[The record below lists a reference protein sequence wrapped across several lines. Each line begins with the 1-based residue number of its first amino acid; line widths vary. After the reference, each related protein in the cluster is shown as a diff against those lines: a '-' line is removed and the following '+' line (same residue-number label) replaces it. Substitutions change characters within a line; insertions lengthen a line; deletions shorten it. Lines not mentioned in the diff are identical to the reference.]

1 MRRRLLFGA
10 GALVL
15 AFSGA
20 TAKADDAYACT
31 VFLCTAPGAGDWR
44 GIPACVGP
52 VTTAL
57 AEASL
62 GIRWPVCP
70 EAAISAA
77 TSQAN
82 ADSLQ
87 SK

>member
-1 MRRRLLFGA
+1 MRVRLLFHA
-10 GALVL
+10 AALMPG
-15 AFSGA
+15 FSGA
-20 TAKADDAYACT
+20 TAKADDTYACT

-44 GIPACVGP
+44 GIRACVGP

-57 AEASL
+57 AQASL
-62 GIRWPVCP
+62 GIPWPVCP
-70 EAAISAA
+70 EAAISA

-82 ADSLQ
+82 AKSLQ

>member
-1 MRRRLLFGA
+1 MRTRLLFGA
-10 GALVL
+10 AALVL

-20 TAKADDAYACT
+20 TANADDAYACT

-62 GIRWPVCP
+62 GIPWPVCP

-77 TSQAN
+77 TSQSNAN
-82 ADSLQ
+82 SLQ

>member
-1 MRRRLLFGA
+1 MRTRLLFGA
-10 GALVL
+10 AALVL

-20 TAKADDAYACT
+20 TANADDAYACT

-57 AEASL
+57 AQASL
-62 GIRWPVCP
+62 GIPWPVCP

-77 TSQAN
+77 TSQSNAN
-82 ADSLQ
+82 SLQ

>member
-1 MRRRLLFGA
+1 MRLLFGA
-10 GALVL
+10 AALVL

-20 TAKADDAYACT
+20 SAKADDIYACM
-31 VFLCTAPGAGDWR
+31 VFLCTAPGAGGWR
-44 GIPACVGP
+44 GIPACVEP
-52 VTTAL
+52 ATTAL
-57 AEASL
+57 AQASL
-62 GIRWPVCP
+62 GIPWPVCP

-82 ADSLQ
+82 ATNLQ